1 MRRAEFERIF
11 AAAVGAVALFLFGAA
26 TLVAVTLPYGD
37 WDSLFYS
44 TWSRLIGLN
53 GDFHQHAVYAV
64 ALHRPLFY
72 VLQGELWHVFG
83 FHEWIGRLLSL
94 LFTVIFVVAVTRIAY
109 HWAGLL
115 GGASCCVVAL
125 ALTDLAVHSSDGLT
139 DVPTAATLAVVAA
152 VLWTM
157 RPGRTYT
164 ALLIFTSLIAVL
176 TKPTGIIGCAALCV
190 AHLIAPRIELRSRV
204 RTQIAPVAAGVAL
217 GLAYDVSQARHLHV
231 SLRAFLQN
239 GVGSGITVQQ
249 SAHARPEA
257 LWGWMWL
264 GRPLHLLLAFALIYA
279 ALRVAGV
286 GHRWAVLSAAPA
298 SWVWA
303 WVGPA
308 VAGGGFHLGTSVSG
322 IAAYLVAAASP
333 ALALASADRAPSR
346 PLLARLLTWAAPAY
360 VFWVLYADYDTRL
373 LSAAW
378 PALVLVLGLVLA
390 GVIAGLKTVSV
401 PAAAVAAAAVL
412 VLAAVNVVEL
422 NGLGKSGWHGY
433 WSGGLSGL
441 ANAALMRNVAY
452 SEFEYELEALDRQMR
467 PSDKVFSE
475 DARVGF
481 FYPGQ
486 VTYDYPHDCA
496 DLGGFDEFVQLYS
509 NESVTQAQRAFTTF
523 ADAQAC
529 PSLHLVGQESSYA
542 VFTVGKPH
550 VPPLPSAC
558 AANALPPGI
567 AAVFARAA
575 SPGPVQAV
583 AAAAH
588 KYGFVQVVVER
599 TGCETYLAVE
609 SGLTQQ
615 QAAGTVSEARGVHL
629 RVTLERIR

>member
-1 MRRAEFERIF
+1 MRRVEFERIF
-11 AAAVGAVALFLFGAA
+11 AAAVGAVALFLFAAA

-53 GDFHQHAVYAV
+53 GNFHQQAVNAV
-64 ALHRPLFY
+64 DLHRPLFY

-94 LFTVIFVVAVTRIAY
+94 FFTVIFVAAVTRIAY
-109 HWAGLL
+109 HWGGLL
-115 GGASCCVVAL
+115 GGASSCVVAL

-157 RPGRTYT
+157 RPGRTY
-164 ALLIFTSLIAVL
+164 AVLLVLASLIAVL
-176 TKPTGIIGCAALCV
+176 TKPTGIIGCAALC
-190 AHLIAPRIELRSRV
+190 AAQLIAPRLELRSRL
-204 RTQIAPVAAGVAL
+204 RTQFAPVAVGVAL
-217 GLAYDVSQARHLHV
+217 GLVYDLSQARHLHM

-239 GVGSGITVQQ
+239 GVGSGITVSQ

-279 ALRVAGV
+279 ALRVV
-286 GHRWAVLSAAPA
+286 GLDHRWAVLSAAPA
-298 SWVWA
+298 SWIWA

-308 VAGGGFHLGTSVSG
+308 IAGNGFHMGTSLSG

-333 ALALASADRAPSR
+333 ALAFAPADRVPSR
-346 PLLARLLTWAAPAY
+346 LMLARMLVWAAPAY

-378 PALVLVLGLVLA
+378 PALVLVLGFVFA

-401 PAAAVAAAAVL
+401 PAAVIAAAAVV

-433 WSGGLSGL
+433 WSGGVSGISD
-441 ANAALMRNVAY
+441 AALMRNVAY
-452 SEFEYELEALDRQMR
+452 NQFEYELEAIDRQVR

-486 VTYDYPHDCA
+486 VNYEYPNDCA
-496 DLGGFDEFVQLYS
+496 DLAGYNEFVQLYS
-509 NESVTQAQRAFTTF
+509 NESVTQAQQSFTTF
-523 ADAQAC
+523 AEAQRC
-529 PSLHLVGQESSYA
+529 PSLHLVGEASSYA

-550 VPPLPSAC
+550 MPPLPSAC
-558 AANALPPGI
+558 G
-567 AAVFARAA
+567 
-575 SPGPVQAV
+575 
-583 AAAAH
+583 
-588 KYGFVQVVVER
+588 
-599 TGCETYLAVE
+599 
-609 SGLTQQ
+609 
-615 QAAGTVSEARGVHL
+615 
-629 RVTLERIR
+629 